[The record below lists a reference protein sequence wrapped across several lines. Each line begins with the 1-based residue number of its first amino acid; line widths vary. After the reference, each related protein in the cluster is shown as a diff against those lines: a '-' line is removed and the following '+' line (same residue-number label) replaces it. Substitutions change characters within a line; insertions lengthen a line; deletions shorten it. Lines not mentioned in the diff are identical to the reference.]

1 MAISVRP
8 CVLVSRPSARTPVL
22 TQKHISGDPHD
33 PCAELAESMVR
44 CLPED
49 GTNGFFVACFVKD
62 TTAAP
67 IEAPNMPERAKRED
81 VAAPAAGEEEA
92 DGAASAFE
100 DEVLGDAAAEQDVV
114 LPSTSSSTATKKG
127 GNQKKAKSTI
137 TQSTRNAKEDVLGKA
152 KADVDEA
159 AANGKG
165 GKKLTKK
172 QLYLLKKEE
181 LKRKKAEAAG
191 GAPAPAE
198 DEAEE

>member
-1 MAISVRP
+1 MKTQTNQDIPASTRRSLTRIALLIS
-8 CVLVSRPSARTPVL
+8 LLARHCIPL
-22 TQKHISGDPHD
+22 TLELIS
-33 PCAELAESMVR
+33 
-44 CLPED
+44 
-49 GTNGFFVACFVKD
+49 
-62 TTAAP
+62 
-67 IEAPNMPERAKRED
+67 EAHD
-81 VAAPAAGEEEA
+81 VAVRLVGEEREGLRRLAAAAAGEEEA

-100 DEVLGDAAAEQDVV
+100 DEVLGDATATPAAAEQDVV

-152 KADVDEA
+152 KVDVDEA
-159 AANGKG
+159 PANGKG

-191 GAPAPAE
+191 GAPAPA

>member
-1 MAISVRP
+1 M
-8 CVLVSRPSARTPVL
+8 L
-22 TQKHISGDPHD
+22 TQTHLWLSHD
-33 PCAELAESMVR
+33 ARAELAESMVR

-62 TTAAP
+62 TAAAP
-67 IEAPNMPERAKRED
+67 IEAPNMPERAKREE
-81 VAAPAAGEEEA
+81 VAAPAAGAGEEEA

-100 DEVLGDAAAEQDVV
+100 DEVLGDATATPAAAEQDVV

-152 KADVDEA
+152 KVDVDEA
-159 AANGKG
+159 PANGKG

-191 GAPAPAE
+191 GAPAPA